1 MEILKQRSVQVTI
14 AAIAGIVLVVSLL
27 TGVLVARAAKPDTVG
42 YVRIQEV
49 LNNWPDFIDANVAFN
64 DYAKQLQADYK
75 DRLEKASDDEK
86 ETLLQEI
93 QEKMQ
98 KTNDEMVSRFDEILE
113 RAIEEAKAHHGL
125 KVILS
130 PDYVITGGV
139 DVTEMVTSLVNEYSE
154 AAE

>member
-98 KTNDEMVSRFDEILE
+98 KTNDEMVSPFDEILE